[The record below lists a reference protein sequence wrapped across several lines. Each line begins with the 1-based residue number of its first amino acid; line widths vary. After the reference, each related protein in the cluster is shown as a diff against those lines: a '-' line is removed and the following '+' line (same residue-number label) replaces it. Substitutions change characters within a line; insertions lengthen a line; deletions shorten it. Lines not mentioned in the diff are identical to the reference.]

1 MDISITGLSEKSSES
16 PTSNSYIDDD
26 DATHICCS
34 GAGEEVDLSKRPAH
48 PCTILHHHC
57 AEEQS

>member
-1 MDISITGLSEKSSES
+1 MDLSITGRSEKSSES

-48 PCTILHHHC
+48 PVHYL
-57 AEEQS
+57 ALSLR